1 LTVTQSTCSANL
13 NTFPVELGWS
23 DASGETGYRLYRNGA
38 LLLSLNANA
47 TSHTD
52 QAPKATALTYE
63 LEAFN
68 ALGKAER
75 VAVSVPAC
83 P

>member
-1 LTVTQSTCSANL
+1 MPSTGC
-13 NTFPVELGWS
+13 
-23 DASGETGYRLYRNGA
+23 RLYRNGT

-47 TSHTD
+47 TACED
-52 QAPKATALTYE
+52 QAPKATALTCE

-83 P
+83 L